1 MRYQITQKVL
11 ALGDDFTIEDEDG
24 TPVYLVDGKAMSIG
38 DKLSFQD
45 LERNELAFIR
55 QKVLA
60 FRPTYEI
67 HRGGEKVATV
77 TKQLFTPFKA
87 RFELDLMDVPG
98 TEDML
103 AEGDLLHHEY
113 RFTRGGETVATVSK
127 KWLSVRDRY
136 GVDVAPGEDDVLVL
150 AAAVVIDLVSHD
162 QDR

>member
-1 MRYQITQKVL
+1 MRYQVTQKLL
-11 ALGDDFTIEDEDG
+11 ALGEDFTIQDESG
-24 TPVYLVDGKAMSIG
+24 TPLYFVDGKAMSVG

-45 LERNELAFIR
+45 MQGNELAFIR

-67 HRGGEKVATV
+67 QRGGEKVATV

-87 RFELDLMDVPG
+87 RFDVDLMAVPG
-98 TEDML
+98 AEDML

-136 GVDVAPGEDDVLVL
+136 GVDVAEGEDDVLVL
-150 AAAVVIDLVSHD
+150 AAALVIDLVAHGED
-162 QDR
+162 A